1 MSLHYTDRQ
10 TQPDPFFAWLRDANI
25 GNMVAYSMPNLY
37 AVLKYIPIPQVQNMF
52 IAHDKLLARGDEA
65 IVNSRA
71 NSNMKN
77 VFASVLAQDEKDGG
91 LTEDDIRAEVGSF
104 IVAGSETTS
113 NTLTYAIWAVLS
125 DPALQRALEEEV
137 AGVPEPL
144 SDSKLER
151 LEILNAVLQEA
162 LRLYMAVPGPQPR
175 VVPRG
180 GSEMGGHFF
189 PEGTILTT
197 QAYTLH
203 RDASAFTHPD
213 R

>member
-1 MSLHYTDRQ
+1 MTLNSADHA
-10 TQPDPFFAWLRDANI
+10 QPDPFFAWLQSANI

-37 AVLKYIPIPQVQNMF
+37 ALLKYIPIPHVQEMF
-52 IAHDKLLARGDEA
+52 VAHDKLLARGEEA

-71 NSNMKN
+71 TSDSKN
-77 VFASVLAQDEKDGG
+77 VFASVLAQDEKEGG

-125 DPALQRALEEEV
+125 DPALQSALEEEV
-137 AGVPEPL
+137 AGVEQPL
-144 SDSKLER
+144 TDSKLEG

-180 GSEMGGHFF
+180 GSELGGHYF
-189 PEGTILTT
+189 PEGAIVTT

-203 RDASAFTHPD
+203 RDASAFRNPEW
-213 R
+213 